1 VETICI
7 AAIHNCAKKYLALP
21 GQAGGEL
28 ARVCGYRAIRFCQ
41 NIPSGMVTMLQTYNP
56 AQQTAFVEEPGRDA
70 GLEHYFAIAKRRVFY
85 WLIPFILV
93 FVLASLIVA
102 IQRPVYQ
109 AEGKILVETQDIPSD
124 LVKSTVTDT
133 ANQRIQ
139 VIQQRITTR
148 DNLLEIVKKF
158 GLFPGELQWMTASQV
173 LDLMKERTQ
182 LKLVDLS
189 LPSQQSSLA
198 IAFTLSFDYENPV
211 IAARVANEFL
221 TLILAEDAR
230 NRTNRAAETSK
241 FLEQEVKRLQGV
253 LASTEM
259 QITEASLKPQDP
271 IKEVP
276 LQLQQQREEL
286 TKLKMDLV
294 DKSAVYSS
302 GHPAVITLKKRI
314 AALEKIIAEVPD
326 QEAHQTVA
334 QTNNG
339 IDALRQQLAAT
350 GVALDDANR
359 KLSAAR
365 LGESLERNQ
374 QSERLQVIEQPI
386 VPQRPFK
393 PNRPKLLA
401 LAFALAVMAGFGTVF
416 AAETLDKS
424 IHSSQELA
432 SVVDGR
438 LIVAI
443 PYIATLAEGRRRKY
457 KFVWLLVIVA
467 VLGLGA
473 VGAALYI
480 GLSIDLSWIDRSWLD
495 RATHL
500 FK

>member
-1 VETICI
+1 
-7 AAIHNCAKKYLALP
+7 
-21 GQAGGEL
+21 
-28 ARVCGYRAIRFCQ
+28 
-41 NIPSGMVTMLQTYNP
+41 M
-56 AQQTAFVEEPGRDA
+56 
-70 GLEHYFAIAKRRVFY
+70 
-85 WLIPFILV
+85 
-93 FVLASLIVA
+93 
-102 IQRPVYQ
+102 
-109 AEGKILVETQDIPSD
+109 
-124 LVKSTVTDT
+124 
-133 ANQRIQ
+133 
-139 VIQQRITTR
+139 TR

-158 GLFPGELQWMTASQV
+158 GLFPSEQQWMTSSQI

-189 LPSQQSSLA
+189 LPTQQNNLA
-198 IAFTLSFDYENPV
+198 IAFTLSFDYENPN

-221 TLILAEDAR
+221 TLILNEDAR

-241 FLEQEVKRLQGV
+241 FLEQEVRRLQGV
-253 LASTEM
+253 QAAVSM
-259 QITEASLKPQDP
+259 QITEASLKPPDP

-276 LQLQQQREEL
+276 IQLQEQRAEL

-294 DKSAVYSS
+294 EKTAVYSS

-326 QEAHQTVA
+326 QGAPQAVTQA
-334 QTNNG
+334 NNG
-339 IDALRQQLAAT
+339 LDVLRQQLAAT

-374 QSERLQVIEQPI
+374 QSERLQVIEQPF
-386 VPQRPFK
+386 VPQRPIK

-401 LAFALAVMAGFGTVF
+401 LAFAAAVMAGFGIAF

-424 IHSSQELA
+424 IHSSQQLA
-432 SVVDGR
+432 GVVDDR

-443 PYIATLAEGRRRKY
+443 PYIATTAETRRGKY
-457 KFVWLLVIVA
+457 KIVWLLALIT

-473 VGAALYI
+473 IAVALYV

-495 RATHL
+495 RVRHL
-500 FK
+500 SK

>member
-1 VETICI
+1 
-7 AAIHNCAKKYLALP
+7 
-21 GQAGGEL
+21 
-28 ARVCGYRAIRFCQ
+28 
-41 NIPSGMVTMLQTYNP
+41 MLQTYSP
-56 AQQTAFVEEPGRDA
+56 AQQAAFIEEPSGSA
-70 GLEHYFAIAKRRVFY
+70 GLEHYVAIAKRRVFY
-85 WLIPFILV
+85 WLIPFV
-93 FVLASLIVA
+93 VTFVLASVIVA

-109 AEGKILVETQDIPSD
+109 AEGKILVETQDIPAD
-124 LVKSTVTDT
+124 LVRPTITDS

-139 VIQQRITTR
+139 VIQQRIMTR

-158 GLFPGELQWMTASQV
+158 GLFPNEQQWMSASQI

-189 LPSQQSSLA
+189 LPTQQNNLA
-198 IAFTLSFDYENPV
+198 IAFTLSFDYENPN

-221 TLILAEDAR
+221 TLIL
-230 NRTNRAAETSK
+230 K
-241 FLEQEVKRLQGV
+241 EVKRLQGV
-253 LASTEM
+253 QASVAM
-259 QITEASLKPQDP
+259 QITEASLKPPDP

-276 LQLQQQREEL
+276 IQLQEQRAEL
-286 TKLKMDLV
+286 TKLKMELV
-294 DKSAVYSS
+294 EKTAVYSS

-326 QEAHQTVA
+326 QGAPQTVA
-334 QTNNG
+334 QATNG
-339 IDALRQQLAAT
+339 LDVLRQQLAAT

-374 QSERLQVIEQPI
+374 QSERLQVIEQPF
-386 VPQRPFK
+386 VPQRPIK

-401 LAFALAVMAGFGTVF
+401 LAFAAAVMAGFGIAF

-424 IHSSQELA
+424 IHSSRELA
-432 SVVDGR
+432 GVIEDR

-443 PYIATLAEGRRRKY
+443 PYIATTAETRRGKY
-457 KFVWLLVIVA
+457 KIVGLLAVIA

-473 VGAALYI
+473 IAVALYV

-495 RATHL
+495 RMTHL
-500 FK
+500 SK